1 MSVLYERSKQKGPL
15 VGILTGRNR
24 HGEIVGN
31 GALFIELQKKLITLN
46 GVSFIFTED
55 GVNTN
60 TIDGYMF
67 LPEKNAWKRITVPF
81 PDLVYNRIPFRKS
94 EQDANS
100 LLFFSLLKE
109 RNIPFFNPCFIDK
122 YDLYCLLKDHPILK
136 THTPATILANH
147 KKRLSAFLIN
157 YGSIYLKPSQSARGK
172 GIFRLSLEENEQIQL
187 TGIDQCNFY
196 RSFDLFWLEW
206 KKELIDLKYLAQ
218 EEIHSAK
225 HDGKK
230 FDFRILAHAE
240 KDGFIVTG
248 VGIRQSQEQQITTHI
263 PTGGKLLPYHLL
275 QTEEHDSFIQ
285 MAVKQTGKAL
295 SDQFGNFGEFS
306 IDAGISQSGKYYI
319 YEVNSKPMS
328 FDENE
333 IEERKISQ
341 LCNLFFQL
349 SKFER

>member
-15 VGILTGRNR
+15 IGILTARNR
-24 HGEIVGN
+24 QGEIAGN
-31 GALFIELQKKLITLN
+31 GALFIELQKKLLTQN
-46 GVSFIFTED
+46 AVSFIFTQD
-55 GVNTN
+55 GVNEN
-60 TIDGYMF
+60 SIDGYMF
-67 LPEKNAWKRITVPF
+67 LPEKNAWKRITFPF

-94 EQDANS
+94 EQDSNS
-100 LLFFSLLKE
+100 QHFFSLLREK
-109 RNIPFFNPCFIDK
+109 NIPFFNPCFIDK
-122 YDLYCLLKDHPILK
+122 YELYCLLKDHPILK
-136 THTPATILANH
+136 NHIPLTILANH

-157 YGSIYLKPSQSARGK
+157 HESIYLKPSQSARGK

-187 TGIDQCNFY
+187 ASINLCKSY
-196 RSFDLFWLEW
+196 RSFDSFWLDW
-206 KKELIDLKYLAQ
+206 KKELIDRKYLAQ
-218 EEIHSAK
+218 KEIHPDLYK
-225 HDGKK
+225 GKR

-275 QTEEHDSFIQ
+275 QTEEHDRFIQ

-295 SDQFGNFGEFS
+295 SDQFGYFGEFS
-306 IDAGISQSGKYYI
+306 IDAGIDQSGNYYI

-341 LCNLFFQL
+341 LCRLFFQL
-349 SKFER
+349 TKY